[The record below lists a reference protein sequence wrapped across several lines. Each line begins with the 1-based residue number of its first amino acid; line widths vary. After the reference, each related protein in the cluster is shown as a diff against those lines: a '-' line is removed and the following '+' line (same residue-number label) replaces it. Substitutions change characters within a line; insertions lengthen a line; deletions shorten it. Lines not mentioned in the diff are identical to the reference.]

1 MENEK
6 RVDAPDWYDLL
17 EEAVREP
24 GELSAAHRF
33 FHKYSLT
40 NCWLVST
47 QLRALG
53 QPLTPVN
60 TYNGWQKVNR
70 QVQEGEKKSIAL
82 WVPAPIKKKKTDAA
96 GVETEEKV
104 FTRFFLRRNWFHMGQ
119 TAGEAFVPEEAADK
133 YWKLESALDF
143 LKITEGVHA
152 FSGVNDTRLGW
163 ADGREIFV
171 SPLETHQT
179 YGRLREMARIVLGHT
194 AEKPSKN
201 VPEELAMRD
210 IEADTA
216 AYLAA
221 ATLGITG
228 GLEEARLRLQLNVG
242 ASSKLRIPDKC
253 ASRAFSAADKLINA
267 GYC

>member
-6 RVDAPDWYDLL
+6 RVEAPDWYDLL

-40 NCWLVST
+40 NCWLAST

-60 TYNGWQKVNR
+60 TYNGWQKVKR

-82 WVPAPIKKKKTDAA
+82 WVPAPIKSKKTDAS
-96 GVETEEKV
+96 GTETEEKV

-119 TAGEAFVPEEAADK
+119 TAGEELTPEEAVDK
-133 YWKLESALDF
+133 EWRLASALDF
-143 LKITEGVHA
+143 LEIKEGVFEFA
-152 FSGVNDTRLGW
+152 SVADTRLGW
-163 ADGREIFV
+163 AKGKEIFI
-171 SPLETHQT
+171 SPLETHQM
-179 YGRLREMARIVLGHT
+179 YGRLREMARILLGHT
-194 AEKPSKN
+194 AEKPSRN
-201 VPEELAMRD
+201 VPDDLALRD
-210 IEADTA
+210 VEADTA
-216 AYLAA
+216 AYLCA
-221 ATLGITG
+221 ATIGIG
-228 GLEEARLRLQLNVG
+228 GLEEARLRLQVNVDVR
-242 ASSKLRIPDKC
+242 SKLRIPDKC